1 MVFGIQLEGVGMV
14 SGIKLEGVG
23 MGSGIQLEGVRHG
36 VWYTAR
42 RSTAW
47 CLV

>member
-1 MVFGIQLEGVGMV
+1 MV

-23 MGSGIQLEGVRHG
+23 MVSGIQLEGVWHG

-47 CLV
+47 YLVYS